1 MNYGQ
6 VGDTAILVL
15 GSHRSGTSATTG
27 VLHRLGVE
35 LGSNLMPAMNDNPK
49 GFYEHF
55 GIAPIHNELIAMLD
69 SDWSDPCSLPQD
81 WNRDPRIVP
90 FRARIIQTVREEF
103 ANKPLWGLKDPRV
116 CRLLPLWHQILSEV
130 EVTGKALFVIRPPI
144 EVALS
149 LLKRDRMSIEQGLM
163 LWSSHVLDAEFHSR
177 KMARSVIFYQDLLQD
192 WISEMR
198 RVRDELDVEFAAF
211 SPAITDE
218 VSNFLDGDL
227 RHYRDP
233 AVPALHAP
241 QSALADRVYDAMV
254 AWRRDGISPISAC
267 DEIRE
272 NFSYI
277 ERGAAPVTAY
287 MRSRA
292 TEARRHAENEQ
303 QQEILK
309 RKEAETRAEQYE
321 SLVRRLEAEIAQA
334 GVRAKHAEEAISHA
348 YNMVAGEQARAKALE
363 GQLIGREQEIRE
375 ILEREAIS
383 TAERQRERAE
393 AARQISEAA
402 HHMSQVV
409 ERIAHEETRVGE
421 LLTRI
426 LNAEIRISQL
436 QHERAVY
443 LSSTSWRIT
452 APLRKIGN
460 VIPAVF
466 KRSLRGGVKLVWWSL
481 TLQLPKKLRQRRA
494 ILLKVQTDRLLQ
506 SRAVSADRNGT
517 KTVEE
522 I

>member
-1 MNYGQ
+1 MDNGQ

-27 VLHRLGVE
+27 VLYRLGVE
-35 LGSNLMPAMNDNPK
+35 LGSNLMPAMKDNPK

-81 WNRDPRIVP
+81 WDRDPRIAP
-90 FRARIIQTVREEF
+90 FRERIIQTVQEEF

-116 CRLLPLWHQILSEV
+116 CRLLPLWHQIFSEV
-130 EVTGKALFVIRPPI
+130 QVTGKALIVIRPPI

-149 LLKRDRMSIEQGLM
+149 LLKRDKMSIEQGLM
-163 LWSSHVLDAEFHSR
+163 LWSSHVLDAELHSR
-177 KMARSVIFYQDLLQD
+177 RMTRSAIFYQDLLQD

-198 RVRDELDVEFAAF
+198 RVRDELGVEFAAF
-211 SPAITDE
+211 SPEITDE

-233 AVPALHAP
+233 AVPRLYAP
-241 QSALADRVYDAMV
+241 QSVLADRIYDAMV
-254 AWRRDGISPISAC
+254 AWRRDGISPTSAC

-272 NFSYI
+272 QFSYI
-277 ERGAAPVTAY
+277 ERGAAPITAY

-292 TEARRHAENEQ
+292 GEARRRAENE
-303 QQEILK
+303 LK
-309 RKEAETRAEQYE
+309 DAETRAEQFE
-321 SLVRRLEAEIAQA
+321 SLVRRLEAEIRQA
-334 GVRAKHAEEAISHA
+334 GMQAEHAEEAISHA
-348 YNMVAGEQARAKALE
+348 YKTIAGEQARAEALE
-363 GQLIGREQEIRE
+363 GQLIGRDQEIRK

-383 TAERQRERAE
+383 AAERQREHE
-393 AARQISEAA
+393 ERQQEHADAVHRIA
-402 HHMSQVV
+402 QVA
-409 ERIAHEETRVGE
+409 ERIAREETKSAV
-421 LLTRI
+421 LLAG
-426 LNAEIRISQL
+426 LSNAEVRISQF
-436 QHERAVY
+436 QHERTRF

-460 VIPAVF
+460 MTPSVF
-466 KRSLRGGVKLVWWSL
+466 KRSLRGSVKLVWWSL
-481 TLQLPKKLRQRRA
+481 TFQLPKKLRQRRA
-494 ILLKVQTDRLLQ
+494 IQLKVQTDHLMQ
-506 SRAVSADRNGT
+506 PSGVSVVKNET
-517 KTVEE
+517 ETMEK